1 MFWDFLKKK
10 PAAAQPARIE
20 KLHKPQEMVEAVG
33 RDLIVKM
40 GKNPDW
46 VWHLK
51 CVVRRKE
58 NEKSLYDIRVFDE
71 AQAARAEVRVRDY
84 TSLDDHPDLILF
96 HGWFDKKSGMTHIEE
111 GAPPEP
117 VTKPA

>member
-1 MFWDFLKKK
+1 MFWDFWKKK

-20 KLHKPQEMVEAVG
+20 KLYKPQEIVEAVG
-33 RDLIVKM
+33 RDLIVNMHKD
-40 GKNPDW
+40 PDW

-58 NEKSLYDIRVFDE
+58 NEKTLYDIRVFDE
-71 AQAARAEVRVRDY
+71 TQAARALVRVRDY
-84 TSLDDHPDLILF
+84 TSLDGHPNLILF
-96 HGWFDKKSGMTHIEE
+96 HGWFDKKSWTTHIEE

-117 VTKPA
+117 VPKAA